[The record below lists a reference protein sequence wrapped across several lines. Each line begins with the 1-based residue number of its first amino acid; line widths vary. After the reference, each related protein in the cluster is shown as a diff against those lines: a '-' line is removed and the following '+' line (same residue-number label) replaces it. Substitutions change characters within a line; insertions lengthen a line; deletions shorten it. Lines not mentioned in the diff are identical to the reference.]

1 VTTTKNP
8 QDTLEPLKSST
19 DSMAVNSRQ
28 ELRQWADQRARM
40 LASMDFEKLSLDEA
54 RHLIDELSA
63 QQIDLEME
71 NEKLRRTQVALEA
84 SHARYF
90 DLYEF
95 APITCITLSE
105 QGVISAANQRA
116 TTLLGVSR
124 DALVDRSLSEF
135 VSPEDHENHDRFRQR
150 LFETGAIQA
159 YDLRMVRQ
167 DGSRFWA
174 RLTMT
179 RVGNEAQGAH
189 TCQITISEI
198 TARKEAE
205 EGLKLFR
212 ALLDQAN
219 DAIEVVDPVT
229 ARFLDVNEKACS
241 SLGYTRQELLALT
254 VHDIDPIASLPIY
267 TQRMA
272 RLREN
277 ATSTLTLESVHRRKD
292 GSTFPVEVNIRL
304 IQLDREY
311 SLAITRDIGKRKQA
325 DEGRRKLVQQLLQ
338 SQTKLRAL
346 VAEISKAEERERRRL
361 AAELHDGLAQ
371 TLTLIRMCLSR
382 ARNMASADEV
392 RRVLKEAEPYVD
404 ISIDYTRSLMTQLSP
419 RVLYDFGLPPALAWL
434 GDQMRRYSL
443 AVEVAG
449 EPDDFELDEDHAV
462 LLFQCARELLWN
474 VVKHARTNR
483 AKIFYRLGDGELTL
497 EVSDRGQGFD
507 GAHFTE
513 RSSSAERFGL
523 FSIGERLELHGGRL
537 DVDSVPGRGTRATL
551 SIPVSI
557 PVDPMRKSSTR
568 PSSQTVAENP
578 SAAVKELRVALVD
591 DHPLLREGLR
601 RVMAVHNDLC
611 VVGEAQDG
619 LGAIEMARQTKPDVI
634 IMDINMP
641 RMNGI
646 QATKR
651 ILEELPDT
659 VVVGLSVA
667 SDAYIE
673 QGMKKAGASRCVA
686 KARASEEVYTAIIK
700 AVEERKRASVG

>member
-1 VTTTKNP
+1 
-8 QDTLEPLKSST
+8 T
-19 DSMAVNSRQ
+19 DSMAGNLRQ
-28 ELRQWADQRARM
+28 ELRQRADERART
-40 LASMDFEKLSLDEA
+40 LASIDPQELSLDEA
-54 RHLIDELSA
+54 WHLIDEFSA
-63 QQIDLEME
+63 HQIDLEME
-71 NEKLRRTQVALEA
+71 NEKLRRTQLALEA

-135 VSPEDHENHDRFRQR
+135 VSPEDHDNHDRFRQR

-189 TCQITISEI
+189 RCQITISEI

-241 SLGYTRQELLALT
+241 SLGYTREELLTLT
-254 VHDIDPIASLPIY
+254 VHDIDPMASVPIH
-267 TQRMA
+267 TQHMA

-311 SLAITRDIGKRKQA
+311 ALAITRNIGKRKQA
-325 DEGRRKLVQQLLQ
+325 DEGRRKLVKRLLQ

-346 VAEISKAEERERRRL
+346 VAEISTAEERERRRL

-382 ARNMASADEV
+382 ARNMASADQV

-419 RVLYDFGLPPALAWL
+419 RVLYDFGVPAALAWL
-434 GDQMRRYSL
+434 GDQMRRYDL
-443 AVEVAG
+443 TVEVAG

-462 LLFQCARELLWN
+462 LVFQCARELLWN
-474 VVKHARTNR
+474 VIKHAQTDR

-497 EVSDRGQGFD
+497 QVTDEGKGFD
-507 GAHFTE
+507 SEGLAE
-513 RSSSAERFGL
+513 RSAAAERFGL

-537 DVDSVPGRGTRATL
+537 DVHSMPGQGTRAIL
-551 SIPVSI
+551 SVPVN
-557 PVDPMRKSSTR
+557 PTRKSSMH
-568 PSSQTVAENP
+568 PPPQAVVEN
-578 SAAVKELRVALVD
+578 AAGEVKVLRIALVD

-601 RVMAVHNDLC
+601 RVMAVHEDLR

-619 LGAIEMARQTKPDVI
+619 LSAIEMARQIKPDVI

-686 KARASEEVYTAIIK
+686 KARAGEEVYTAIIK
-700 AVEERKRASVG
+700 SVEERKRASVE

>member
-1 VTTTKNP
+1 MTIRKNP
-8 QDTLEPLKSST
+8 QAALEPVKSSI
-19 DSMAVNSRQ
+19 DSMA
-28 ELRQWADQRARM
+28 ADSWRKLFQRADESARRI
-40 LASMDFEKLSLDEA
+40 ASIDLQDFSIDEA
-54 RHLIDELSA
+54 RYRVDEFCADQTKLETA
-63 QQIDLEME
+63 NEDLW
-71 NEKLRRTQVALEA
+71 RTQVAMEECSA
-84 SHARYF
+84 WHYR
-90 DLYEF
+90 LYEL
-95 APITCITLSE
+95 APIAYVTLTE
-105 QGVISAANQRA
+105 QDLVLAANQRA
-116 TTLLGVSR
+116 ETLLGVSR
-124 DALVDRSLSEF
+124 GALIDRSLTEF
-135 VSPEDHENHDRFRQR
+135 VLPEDQDSYAGARQR
-150 LFETGAIQA
+150 LFDTGEFQA

-174 RLTMT
+174 RTMMT
-179 RVGNEAQGAH
+179 SVGNEGARICA
-189 TCQITISEI
+189 TTISEI

-241 SLGYTRQELLALT
+241 SLGYTREELLTLT

-267 TQRMA
+267 TQYMA
-272 RLREN
+272 RLRKN
-277 ATSTLTLESVHRRKD
+277 ATATLTLESVHRRKD
-292 GSTFPVEVNIRL
+292 GSTFPVEINIRL

-311 SLAITRDIGKRKQA
+311 VLAITRDISERKQA
-325 DEGRRKLVQQLLQ
+325 DEGRQKLVKQLVQ
-338 SQTKLRAL
+338 SRTKLRAL
-346 VAEISKAEERERRRL
+346 VAEISKAEEHERRRL

-382 ARNMASADEV
+382 AGNTASADEV
-392 RRVLKEAEPYVD
+392 RRALKEAGPYVD

-419 RVLYDFGLPPALAWL
+419 RVLYDFGLPAALGWL
-434 GDQMRRYSL
+434 GEQMRRHDL
-443 AVEVAG
+443 TVEVAG

-462 LLFQCARELLWN
+462 LVFQCARELLWN
-474 VVKHARTNR
+474 VVKHAQTNR
-483 AKIFYRLGDGELTL
+483 ARIFFRLREGELTL
-497 EVSDRGQGFD
+497 EVSDHGQGFD
-507 GAHFTE
+507 GARFTD
-513 RSSSAERFGL
+513 RSSASERFGL

-537 DVDSVPGRGTRATL
+537 EVHSMPGQGTRAIL
-551 SIPVSI
+551 SVPVN
-557 PVDPMRKSSTR
+557 PTRKSSMH
-568 PSSQTVAENP
+568 PPPQVVVEN
-578 SAAVKELRVALVD
+578 AAGEVKVLRIALVD

-601 RVMAVHNDLC
+601 RVMAVHKDLC

-686 KARASEEVYTAIIK
+686 KARAGEEVYTAIIK

>member
-1 VTTTKNP
+1 VTSTKNP

-28 ELRQWADQRARM
+28 ELRQHADQRARM
-40 LASMDFEKLSLDEA
+40 LASIDSQELSLDEA
-54 RHLIDELSA
+54 RHLIDEFSEYR
-63 QQIDLEME
+63 IDLEME

-84 SHARYF
+84 SSAWYF
-90 DLYEF
+90 RLYEL
-95 APITCITLSE
+95 APLAYFTLTE
-105 QGVISAANQRA
+105 QDVVLAANQRA
-116 TTLLGVSR
+116 QTLLGVSPNT
-124 DALVDRSLSEF
+124 LVDRPLTEF
-135 VSPEDHENHDRFRQR
+135 VSPEDLEIYARARQR
-150 LFETGAIQA
+150 LFDAAESQA
-159 YDLRMVRQ
+159 TDLRMVRQ

-174 RLTMT
+174 RMAMT
-179 RVGNEAQGAH
+179 RIEGEGAR
-189 TCQITISEI
+189 IRGVTISEI

-219 DAIEVVDPVT
+219 DAIEVIDPVT

-241 SLGYTRQELLALT
+241 SLGYSRQELLTLT
-254 VHDIDPIASLPIY
+254 VHDIDPIASMPTY
-267 TQRMA
+267 TRYMA

-292 GSTFPVEVNIRL
+292 GSTFPVEINIRL
-304 IQLDREY
+304 IQLGREY
-311 SLAITRDIGKRKQA
+311 VLAITRDVTERKQA
-325 DEGRRKLVQQLLQ
+325 DEGRRKLVKQLVQ
-338 SQTKLRAL
+338 SRTKLRAL

-382 ARNMASADEV
+382 ARNMASADQV

-419 RVLYDFGLPPALAWL
+419 RVLYDFGVPAALAWL
-434 GDQMRRYSL
+434 GDQMRRYDL
-443 AVEVAG
+443 TVEVAG

-462 LLFQCARELLWN
+462 LVFQCARELLWN
-474 VVKHARTNR
+474 VIKHAQTDR

-497 EVSDRGQGFD
+497 QVTDEGKGFD
-507 GAHFTE
+507 SEGLAE
-513 RSSSAERFGL
+513 RSAAAERFGL

-537 DVDSVPGRGTRATL
+537 DVHSMPGQGTRAIL
-551 SIPVSI
+551 SVPVN
-557 PVDPMRKSSTR
+557 PTRKSSMH
-568 PSSQTVAENP
+568 PPPQAVVEN
-578 SAAVKELRVALVD
+578 AAGEVKVLRIALVD

-601 RVMAVHNDLC
+601 RVMAVHEDLR

-619 LGAIEMARQTKPDVI
+619 LSAIEMARQIKPDVI

-686 KARASEEVYTAIIK
+686 KARAGEEVYAAIIK
-700 AVEERKRASVG
+700 SVKERRRDSVE

>member
-1 VTTTKNP
+1 
-8 QDTLEPLKSST
+8 
-19 DSMAVNSRQ
+19 MASVPI
-28 ELRQWADQRARM
+28 
-40 LASMDFEKLSLDEA
+40 
-54 RHLIDELSA
+54 H
-63 QQIDLEME
+63 
-71 NEKLRRTQVALEA
+71 TQ
-84 SHARYF
+84 H
-90 DLYEF
+90 
-95 APITCITLSE
+95 
-105 QGVISAANQRA
+105 
-116 TTLLGVSR
+116 
-124 DALVDRSLSEF
+124 
-135 VSPEDHENHDRFRQR
+135 
-150 LFETGAIQA
+150 
-159 YDLRMVRQ
+159 
-167 DGSRFWA
+167 
-174 RLTMT
+174 
-179 RVGNEAQGAH
+179 
-189 TCQITISEI
+189 
-198 TARKEAE
+198 
-205 EGLKLFR
+205 
-212 ALLDQAN
+212 
-219 DAIEVVDPVT
+219 
-229 ARFLDVNEKACS
+229 
-241 SLGYTRQELLALT
+241 
-254 VHDIDPIASLPIY
+254 
-267 TQRMA
+267 MA

-292 GSTFPVEVNIRL
+292 GSTFPVEINIRL

-311 SLAITRDIGKRKQA
+311 ALAITRNIGKRKQA

-419 RVLYDFGLPPALAWL
+419 RVLYDFGVPAALAWL
-434 GDQMRRYSL
+434 GDQMRRYDL
-443 AVEVAG
+443 TVEVAG

-462 LLFQCARELLWN
+462 LVFQCARELLWN
-474 VVKHARTNR
+474 VIKHAQTDR

-497 EVSDRGQGFD
+497 QVTDEGKGFD
-507 GAHFTE
+507 SEGLAE
-513 RSSSAERFGL
+513 RSAAAERFGL

-537 DVDSVPGRGTRATL
+537 DVHSMPGQGTRAIL
-551 SIPVSI
+551 SVPVN
-557 PVDPMRKSSTR
+557 PTRKSSMH
-568 PSSQTVAENP
+568 PPPQAVVEN
-578 SAAVKELRVALVD
+578 AAGEVKVLRIALVD

-601 RVMAVHNDLC
+601 RVMAVHEDLR

-619 LGAIEMARQTKPDVI
+619 LSAIEMARQIKPDVI

-686 KARASEEVYTAIIK
+686 KARAGEEVYAAIIK
-700 AVEERKRASVG
+700 SVKERRRDSVE

>member
-1 VTTTKNP
+1 MTTSKNP

-19 DSMAVNSRQ
+19 DSMAVNSRH
-28 ELRQWADQRARM
+28 ELRQRADH
-40 LASMDFEKLSLDEA
+40 ASMDFEKLSLDEA

-63 QQIDLEME
+63 QQIDLETE
-71 NEKLRRTQVALEA
+71 NEELRRMQIALET
-84 SHARYF
+84 SRARYF

-95 APITCITLSE
+95 APLTCITLSE

-116 TTLLGVSR
+116 TTLLGVPR
-124 DALVDRSLSEF
+124 GALIDRSLSEF
-135 VSPEDHENHDRFRQR
+135 VSPEDHESHDRFRQR
-150 LFETGAIQA
+150 LFETGALQA

-174 RLTMT
+174 RIMMT
-179 RVGNEAQGAH
+179 RVGNETNGAH

-198 TARKEAE
+198 TERKEAE

-212 ALLDQAN
+212 ALLDQAS
-219 DAIEVVDPVT
+219 DAIEVIDPVT

-241 SLGYTRQELLALT
+241 SLGYTRQELLTLT
-254 VHDIDPIASLPIY
+254 VHDVDPIASLPVY
-267 TQRMA
+267 TQYMA

-292 GSTFPVEVNIRL
+292 GSTFRVEVNLRL

-311 SLAITRDIGKRKQA
+311 VLAITRDIRKRKQA
-325 DEGRRKLVQQLLQ
+325 DQGRRKLVKQLVQ

-382 ARNMASADEV
+382 AGNLASGNEV

-404 ISIDYTRSLMTQLSP
+404 ISIDYTRSLMAQLSP
-419 RVLYDFGLPPALAWL
+419 RVLYDFGVPAALAWL
-434 GDQMRRYSL
+434 GEQMRRYGL
-443 AVEVAG
+443 TVEVAG

-474 VVKHARTNR
+474 VVKHAQTNQ

-507 GAHFTE
+507 GAHFTD

-523 FSIGERLELHGGRL
+523 FSIGERLELYGGRL

-551 SIPVSI
+551 SIPV
-557 PVDPMRKSSTR
+557 DPMRKSSTR
-568 PSSQTVAENP
+568 PSSQTVMESP
-578 SAAVKELRVALVD
+578 SAVVRELRVALVD

-601 RVMAVHNDLC
+601 RVMAIHDDLR

-686 KARASEEVYTAIIK
+686 KARAGEEVYAAIIN
-700 AVEERKRASVG
+700 AVEERKKASVG